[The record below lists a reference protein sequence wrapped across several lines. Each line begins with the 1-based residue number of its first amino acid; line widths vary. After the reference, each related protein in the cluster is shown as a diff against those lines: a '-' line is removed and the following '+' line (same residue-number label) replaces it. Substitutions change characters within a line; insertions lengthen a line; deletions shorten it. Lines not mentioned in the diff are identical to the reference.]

1 MKKSILPYIIVV
13 VFVSFA
19 SFIGYFVYRST
30 SHRIDLVSQN
40 YYQNEL
46 RFQEQIDQEKNGN
59 LLGDEF
65 QIEHK
70 NKSLTLTLPEGKEAT
85 GTVVFMRPADKL
97 LDFSLPINNKENHQ
111 QHINLSELKTG
122 LWKVKVY
129 FEVAGKKYY
138 KEKMFTL

>member
-59 LLGDEF
+59 LLGDDF
-65 QIEHK
+65 QIIHDK
-70 NKSLTLTLPEGKEAT
+70 QSLTLQLPKGKEAK

-97 LDFSLPINNKENHQ
+97 LDFSLAIDNKENHQ
-111 QHINLSELKTG
+111 QRINLSDLKTG

-129 FEVAGKKYY
+129 FEIAEKKYY
-138 KEKMFTL
+138 KEKMITL